1 MVAGAARRELGA
13 HRAVSLINKMLQ
25 ELDRRNALGS
35 PGGSVPPQQVRAVSA
50 PGAGREWFW
59 RTLALLALIAIGWV
73 GWVTYQVRP
82 LPLATELAL
91 NAGEE
96 ARRKTAMTAAKK
108 SAPPDQPA
116 AAPVAQAEAPAPAPA
131 PPAAA
136 KETTAPRA
144 EAQPSPPPPEL
155 FKLAL
160 SIDRPIPERVA
171 KLAAKP
177 PIAASAAPGAGSPG
191 GQKQAGADAGASRVS
206 KREIPRSPAEEA
218 EALFRHG
225 VAFLNQGR
233 VGAAQQNFAAALA
246 KHSGH
251 EAARQALIAIL
262 IERRQLED
270 ARQLLEE
277 GLSLNPAQ
285 MTFAAVLARVL
296 VERGDYREAANVLG
310 ATRNAAAGDA
320 EYQLLYGAV
329 LQRLGRHAEAVEA
342 FERAA
347 RIANQPGV
355 IWVAL
360 GISLEAVGNR
370 AGALQAYRL
379 SLGAG
384 PVAQDARAYAESRIR
399 ALD

>member
-1 MVAGAARRELGA
+1 MVAGAARRELGTS
-13 HRAVSLINKMLQ
+13 RAVSLINKMLQ

-35 PGGSVPPQQVRAVSA
+35 PGGPVPPQQVRAVSA
-50 PGAGREWFW
+50 PGPGREWFW
-59 RTLALLALIAIGWV
+59 RTLAFLALIAIGWV
-73 GWVTYQVRP
+73 GWVAYQVRP
-82 LPLATELAL
+82 QPLATELAF

-96 ARRKTAMTAAKK
+96 ARRKAAATPAKK
-108 SAPPDQPA
+108 LAPPAQAVP
-116 AAPVAQAEAPAPAPA
+116 APVVLANAPAPTPA
-131 PPAAA
+131 PLAV
-136 KETTAPRA
+136 
-144 EAQPSPPPPEL
+144 AQPSPPPPEL

-160 SIDRPIPERVA
+160 SIDRPIAQRVA
-171 KLAAKP
+171 KPPARSPVVQRPVAAD
-177 PIAASAAPGAGSPG
+177 S
-191 GQKQAGADAGASRVS
+191 GASRVS
-206 KREIPRSPAEEA
+206 KREIPRSAADEA

-225 VAFLNQGR
+225 VVVLNQGR
-233 VGAAQQNFAAALA
+233 VSAAQQNFAAALA
-246 KHSGH
+246 KYSGH
-251 EAARQALIAIL
+251 EAARQALISIL

-296 VERGDYREAANVLG
+296 VERGDYRGAANVLG

-347 RIANQPGV
+347 RITNQPGV

-370 AGALQAYRL
+370 AEALQAYRR

-384 PVAQDARAYAESRIR
+384 PLAQDARAYAESRIR

>member
-1 MVAGAARRELGA
+1 VVAGAARRELGTS
-13 HRAVSLINKMLQ
+13 RAVSLINKMLQ

-35 PGGSVPPQQVRAVSA
+35 PGGPVPPQQVRAVSA

-59 RTLALLALIAIGWV
+59 RTLAVLAMISIGWV
-73 GWVTYQVRP
+73 GWVAYQVRP
-82 LPLATELAL
+82 RPLATELAF

-96 ARRKTAMTAAKK
+96 ARRKAAATPATKI
-108 SAPPDQPA
+108 APLAQPA
-116 AAPVAQAEAPAPAPA
+116 AAPA

-136 KETTAPRA
+136 KQAAGPRA
-144 EAQPSPPPPEL
+144 EAQPNPPPPEL

-160 SIDRPIPERVA
+160 SIDRPISARVA
-171 KLAAKP
+171 RLAAKS
-177 PIAASAAPGAGSPG
+177 PIAAAAAPGAGSPRA
-191 GQKQAGADAGASRVS
+191 QKQAGADAGAGRVS
-206 KREIPRSPAEEA
+206 KREIPRSAADEA
-218 EALFRHG
+218 ETLFRHG
-225 VAFLNQGR
+225 VVVLNQGR
-233 VGAAQQNFAAALA
+233 VSAAQQNFAAALA
-246 KHSGH
+246 KYSGH

-296 VERGDYREAANVLG
+296 VERGDYRGAANVLG
-310 ATRNAAAGDA
+310 ATRNAEAGDA

-347 RIANQPGV
+347 RTANQPGV

-370 AGALQAYRL
+370 AEALQAYRR

>member
-1 MVAGAARRELGA
+1 MVADAARRELGA
-13 HRAVSLINKMLQ
+13 PRAVSLINKMLQ

-35 PGGSVPPQQVRAVSA
+35 AGGPVPPQQVRAVSA

-59 RTLALLALIAIGWV
+59 RTLAFLALIAIGWV

-82 LPLATELAL
+82 RPLATELAL

-96 ARRKTAMTAAKK
+96 TLRKAAATSAKK
-108 SAPPDQPA
+108 IAPA
-116 AAPVAQAEAPAPAPA
+116 AQPLPEPVVQVNAPAPAPA
-131 PPAAA
+131 PLAAA
-136 KETTAPRA
+136 KEAAAARA
-144 EAQPSPPPPEL
+144 EAQPSAPPPEL

-160 SIDRPIPERVA
+160 SIDRPLAVRVA
-171 KLAAKP
+171 KAPARSSVVQKPVAAD
-177 PIAASAAPGAGSPG
+177 S
-191 GQKQAGADAGASRVS
+191 GASRVS
-206 KREIPRSPAEEA
+206 KREIPRSTAEEA
-218 EALFRHG
+218 EALFRQG
-225 VAFLNQGR
+225 VVLLNQGR
-233 VGAAQQNFAAALA
+233 ISAAQQNFSAALA
-246 KHSGH
+246 KHLGH

-262 IERRQLED
+262 LERRQLED
-270 ARQLLEE
+270 ARRLLEE

-285 MTFAAVLARVL
+285 LTFAAVLARVL

-310 ATRNAAAGDA
+310 ATRNAEAGDA

-347 RIANQPGV
+347 RSANQPGV

-360 GISLEAVGNR
+360 GISLEAVGKR
-370 AGALQAYRL
+370 AEALQSYRR
-379 SLGAG
+379 SLEAG
-384 PVAQDARAYAESRIR
+384 TVAQDARAYAESRIR

>member
-1 MVAGAARRELGA
+1 M
-13 HRAVSLINKMLQ
+13 SLINKMLQ

-35 PGGSVPPQQVRAVSA
+35 AGGPVPPQQVRVVSA

-59 RTLALLALIAIGWV
+59 RTLAFLALIAIGWV
-73 GWVTYQVRP
+73 GWVAYHVRP
-82 LPLATELAL
+82 RPLATELAL

-96 ARRKTAMTAAKK
+96 ARRKAVATPAKK
-108 SAPPDQPA
+108 IAPPAQPVPE
-116 AAPVAQAEAPAPAPA
+116 PVVQVNAPAPAPA
-131 PPAAA
+131 LLA
-136 KETTAPRA
+136 APRA

-160 SIDRPIPERVA
+160 SIDRPIAERVA
-171 KLAAKP
+171 KPPARSPVVQKPVAA
-177 PIAASAAPGAGSPG
+177 
-191 GQKQAGADAGASRVS
+191 DYGASRVS
-206 KREIPRSPAEEA
+206 KREIPRSTAEEA

-225 VAFLNQGR
+225 VVFLNQGR
-233 VGAAQQNFAAALA
+233 ISAAQQNFAAALA

-270 ARQLLEE
+270 ARRLLEE

-310 ATRNAAAGDA
+310 ATRNAEAGDA
-320 EYQLLYGAV
+320 EYQLLHGAV

-347 RIANQPGV
+347 RTANQPGV

-360 GISLEAVGNR
+360 GISLEAVGKR
-370 AGALQAYRL
+370 TEALQSYRR
-379 SLGAG
+379 SLVAG
-384 PVAQDARAYAESRIR
+384 PVAQDALAYAESRIR
-399 ALD
+399 ALE

>member
-1 MVAGAARRELGA
+1 
-13 HRAVSLINKMLQ
+13 VSLINKMLQ

-35 PGGSVPPQQVRAVSA
+35 AGGPVPPQQVRAVSA

-59 RTLALLALIAIGWV
+59 RTLAVLALIAIGWV
-73 GWVTYQVRP
+73 GWVAYHVRP
-82 LPLATELAL
+82 RPLATELAF

-96 ARRKTAMTAAKK
+96 ARRKAAATLAKK
-108 SAPPDQPA
+108 LAPP
-116 AAPVAQAEAPAPAPA
+116 AQPAPAPA
-131 PPAAA
+131 SLAAA
-136 KETTAPRA
+136 KQAAAPRA

-160 SIDRPIPERVA
+160 SIDRPIAERVA
-171 KLAAKP
+171 KLPAKS
-177 PIAASAAPGAGSPG
+177 PIAATSTR
-191 GQKQAGADAGASRVS
+191 GADAGASRVS
-206 KREIPRSPAEEA
+206 KREIPRSSAEEA
-218 EALFRHG
+218 EALFRQG

-233 VGAAQQNFAAALA
+233 ISAAQQNFAAALA
-246 KHSGH
+246 KHPGH
-251 EAARQALIAIL
+251 EAARQAMIAIL

-270 ARQLLEE
+270 ARRLLEE

-310 ATRNAAAGDA
+310 ATPNAEAGDA
-320 EYQLLYGAV
+320 EYQLLYGAI

-347 RIANQPGV
+347 RTANQPGV

-360 GISLEAVGNR
+360 GISLEAVGKR
-370 AGALQAYRL
+370 AEALQSYRR
-379 SLGAG
+379 SLDAG
-384 PVAQDARAYAESRIR
+384 PVAKDARAYAESRIR
-399 ALD
+399 ALE

>member
-1 MVAGAARRELGA
+1 VVAGDARRELGA
-13 HRAVSLINKMLQ
+13 SRAVSLINKMLQ

-35 PGGSVPPQQVRAVSA
+35 AGGPVPPQHVRVVSA

-73 GWVTYQVRP
+73 GWVAYQVRP
-82 LPLATELAL
+82 RPLATELAF
-91 NAGEE
+91 NADEE
-96 ARRKTAMTAAKK
+96 ARRKAAATPAMKI
-108 SAPPDQPA
+108 APPAQPVPE
-116 AAPVAQAEAPAPAPA
+116 PVVQVNAPAPAPI
-131 PPAAA
+131 AATKQA
-136 KETTAPRA
+136 AAPRA
-144 EAQPSPPPPEL
+144 EVQPNPPPPEL

-160 SIDRPIPERVA
+160 SIDRPIAERVA
-171 KLAAKP
+171 KP
-177 PIAASAAPGAGSPG
+177 PARSPVV
-191 GQKQAGADAGASRVS
+191 QKLVAADAGASRVS
-206 KREIPRSPAEEA
+206 KREIPRSPSEEA

-225 VAFLNQGR
+225 VVFLNQGR
-233 VGAAQQNFAAALA
+233 VSEAQRNFAAALA

-262 IERRQLED
+262 IERRQLDD
-270 ARQLLEE
+270 AGRLLEE

-310 ATRNAAAGDA
+310 ATRNAGADDG

-329 LQRLGRHAEAVEA
+329 LQRLGRHVEAVEA

-347 RIANQPGV
+347 RTDNQPGV

-360 GISLEAVGNR
+360 GISLEAVGKR
-370 AGALQAYRL
+370 DGALQAYRR
-379 SLGAG
+379 SLVAG
-384 PVAQDARAYAESRIR
+384 PVAQDALAYAESRIR
-399 ALD
+399 ALE